1 MKVCET
7 PLRANEDRGLDELAG
22 FNVQHDL
29 SFSIPDWSAWTV
41 ISERIASIGANI
53 HALQL
58 TRRDEGF
65 SVRCRLERASSEAA
79 RALVTGLLNDG
90 LADRADVEHVV
101 LAKRYAG
108 AQL

>member
-1 MKVCET
+1 MEVCEP
-7 PLRANEDRGLDELAG
+7 PLRANEDRGLGELAG

-29 SFSIPDWSAWTV
+29 SFSIPNWTAWTV

-65 SVRCRLERASSEAA
+65 SVRCRLERASSECA
-79 RALVTGLLNDG
+79 RALVTGLLDDG
-90 LADRADVEHVV
+90 LADRADVEHIVF
-101 LAKRYAG
+101 AKRQAG
-108 AQL
+108 ART